1 MSLEKVYLASPS
13 VQFFMAKTAR
23 ETIVR
28 GILRLLK
35 SRFGSAPESLAAQ
48 LRTINDQEKLD
59 DLLIVAAECDD
70 LKAFR
75 AAVSEE

>member
-23 ETIVR
+23 ETIVK

-35 SRFGSAPESLAAQ
+35 KRFGTVPEALAAQ
-48 LRTINDQEKLD
+48 LRSINDQEKLD
-59 DLLIVAAECDD
+59 DLLMVASDCDD